1 MAPHPLTAALYRAV
15 GLRIRERRDA
25 LGMTQ
30 ETLANDA
37 GISRSSLANLER
49 GRQQIPLHVVLALAE
64 SLNVEMAALLPTRT
78 EITPMGG
85 VSVRLGDASLVLSPE
100 TLKLIAALRTAPK
113 PVTNEDPEK

>member
-1 MAPHPLTAALYRAV
+1 MASHPLTAALYRAV

-30 ETLANDA
+30 ATLAHDA

-64 SLNVEMAALLPTRT
+64 ALNVELADILPTRT
-78 EITPMGG
+78 EITPIGG
-85 VSVRLGDASLVLSPE
+85 MPVRLGDTSLVLSAE
-100 TLKLIAALRTAPK
+100 TLKLIATLRTAPK
-113 PVTNEDPEK
+113 PIASEEPR